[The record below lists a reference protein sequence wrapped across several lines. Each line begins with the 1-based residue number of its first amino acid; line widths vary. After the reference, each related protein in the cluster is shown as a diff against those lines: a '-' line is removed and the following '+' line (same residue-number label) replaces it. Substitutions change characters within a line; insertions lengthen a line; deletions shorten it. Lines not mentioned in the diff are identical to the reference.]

1 MDISTVNIIICGII
15 LIGLVSIFL
24 NQIELASVALG
35 AIAGFLSKQSL
46 NDVETNDNT
55 QDKNYVLLD
64 DEA

>member
-24 NQIELASVALG
+24 NQIE
-35 AIAGFLSKQSL
+35 
-46 NDVETNDNT
+46 TNDNT